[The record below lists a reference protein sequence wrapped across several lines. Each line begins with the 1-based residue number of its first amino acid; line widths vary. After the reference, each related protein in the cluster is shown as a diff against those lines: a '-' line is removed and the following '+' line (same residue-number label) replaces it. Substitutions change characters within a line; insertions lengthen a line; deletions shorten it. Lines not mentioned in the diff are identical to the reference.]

1 MRSPGLEDGGALF
14 DIAARSN
21 KMWAGIDVERRIRTN
36 TTTEESTAEG
46 FGFEAVPV
54 QRSFTS
60 YPRPVLVA
68 YGLSSTPTLRKGA
81 HSQQLAG
88 DKPRAT
94 VS

>member
-36 TTTEESTAEG
+36 TTTEESTEEG

-68 YGLSSTPTLRKGA
+68 YIVCLPRLRSGRVHIRSSSP
-81 HSQQLAG
+81 
-88 DKPRAT
+88 AT
-94 VS
+94 NHALL